1 MLGGCGDVALLV
13 ANVPATFGAYH
24 RTKDVAYGDKGRQL
38 LDVYVPRGVMDAVAK
53 PAGARPGE
61 KQAGAATGA
70 PSAGRPVVVFW
81 HGGYWSFGD
90 KADYKFVGAV
100 LAEHGFV
107 TVLPDYRLY
116 PNARFPDFVDDGA
129 RALAWVEQHIAEF
142 GGDPHRIVLMGH
154 SAGAHIAALVAYD
167 DALVRKAG
175 ADPRGVVA
183 FVGLSGPY
191 VLEPNSERLNSI
203 FTAPYTPSDWQ
214 PIRFVT
220 DHSPPTLI
228 AHGRDDQVV
237 AVAQAE
243 KLRDALQE
251 KGVRV
256 EAHFFDGKGHADTVA
271 SFSAVARGRT
281 PALAETLAFIES
293 VTAQS
298 GPSHPAAP

>member
-13 ANVPATFGAYH
+13 ANAPATFGAYH
-24 RTKDVAYGDKGRQL
+24 RTKDVRYGEKERQR
-38 LDVYVPRGVMDAVAK
+38 LDVYVPRGAAAK
-53 PAGARPGE
+53 PAAAPSSGAA
-61 KQAGAATGA
+61 AGAGL
-70 PSAGRPVVVFW
+70 RPVVMFW
-81 HGGYWSFGD
+81 HGGYWSFSD

-116 PNARFPDFVDDGA
+116 PSARFPDFVDDGA
-129 RALAWVEQHIAEF
+129 RALAWVEQHVAEF

-167 DALVRKAG
+167 DARVRKAG
-175 ADPRGVVA
+175 ADPRGVIA

-191 VLEPNSERLNSI
+191 VLDPDSERLKAI
-203 FTAPYTPSDWQ
+203 FAAPYTAADWQ
-214 PIRFVT
+214 PVHFAT
-220 DHSPPTLI
+220 EHSPPTLI
-228 AHGRDDQVV
+228 AHGRDDKVV
-237 AVAQAE
+237 AVAHAE
-243 KLRDALQE
+243 KLRDVLQG

-256 EAHFFDGKGHADTVA
+256 EAHFYDGKGHADTVA

-298 GPSHPAAP
+298 DRSRSAAP